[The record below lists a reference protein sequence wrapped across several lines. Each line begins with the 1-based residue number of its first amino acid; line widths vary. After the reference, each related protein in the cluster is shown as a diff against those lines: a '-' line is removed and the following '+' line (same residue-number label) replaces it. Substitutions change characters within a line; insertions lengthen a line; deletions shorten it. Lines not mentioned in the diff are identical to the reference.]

1 MYDRQLS
8 KCPAHLIMLAGTT
21 PHCKL
26 MLEQPS
32 LSEPDIVPD
41 PQSRVQ
47 ARPVCDHWVVRG
59 DEDDVARLMAVR
71 KDVAHM

>member
-1 MYDRQLS
+1 MIGHCVPQLS
-8 KCPAHLIMLAGTT
+8 SAVAGRGR
-21 PHCKL
+21 
-26 MLEQPS
+26 ES
-32 LSEPDIVPD
+32 DFERD

-47 ARPVCDHWVVRG
+47 ARPVCEHWVVRG